1 MKKIRILFP
10 LTMLLIFSF
19 GLALA
24 QPQGGQQP
32 TAEQAASPAAPDLA
46 DIVPLA
52 ARLTG
57 RLAEL
62 KKTIQTGLDA
72 AAVEQ

>member
-1 MKKIRILFP
+1 MNKTRFILSM
-10 LTMLLIFSF
+10 TMLLIFSF

-32 TAEQAASPAAPDLA
+32 TAEQAASPAAPELA